1 MMDQS
6 AVSVGG
12 VCLALDDFIYCV
24 PEHHGPETKISLKE
38 TLCSKDKKYRPPG
51 KNDFLL
57 VRKFCVGDWRG
68 GGGGRVGVVLQV
80 IGDAVRFWSGVGAP
94 ELQWG
99 WASYTTPGFPAVEMN
114 VQRCGGCGFK
124 FAALSEHDPLVM
136 FKGANISEKKRN
148 VIFMELLFC
157 SVY

>member
-24 PEHHGPETKISLKE
+24 LEHHGPETKISLKE

-68 GGGGRVGVVLQV
+68 GGGAG
-80 IGDAVRFWSGVGAP
+80 
-94 ELQWG
+94 WG
-99 WASYTTPGFPAVEMN
+99 WFSRLLEMQLGFGQVLEPRSCSGGGLRTPHLAS
-114 VQRCGGCGFK
+114 
-124 FAALSEHDPLVM
+124 
-136 FKGANISEKKRN
+136 
-148 VIFMELLFC
+148 LLWR
-157 SVY
+157 

>member
-57 VRKFCVGDWRG
+57 VRKFCVGDWWGGRG
-68 GGGGRVGVVLQV
+68 GAGWGWFSRLLEMQLGFGQV
-80 IGDAVRFWSGVGAP
+80 SEPRSCSG
-94 ELQWG
+94 G
-99 WASYTTPGFPAVEMN
+99 WASYTTPGFPAVERN

-124 FAALSEHDPLVM
+124 FAALSEHDPW
-136 FKGANISEKKRN
+136 
-148 VIFMELLFC
+148 
-157 SVY
+157 